1 MEKLKELW
9 GNWRGSIGFIGGA
22 LVVSTTFFT
31 CTVDP
36 NEEAIKD
43 AVLPKVE
50 ESKDAEQS
58 EESKEAAEAE
68 PIPVEKVEE
77 VEGAKEAKK

>member
-1 MEKLKELW
+1 MQKLKELW
-9 GNWRGSIGFIGGA
+9 SNWRGSIGFIGGA

-36 NEEAIKD
+36 NEEAIKK

-50 ESKDAEQS
+50 DA

-77 VEGAKEAKK
+77 VEGAKEAKE